1 MVRIVSLLGA
11 AGLLLLGCKSTFEC
25 TDDSQ
30 CNANGDGKE
39 GTCQPATGFCSFPDD
54 DCDSGQRY
62 GALAP
67 DGLAGACVP
76 EGTASTGGPTLTTG
90 NNDTTPSQS
99 TGSSGAVVADAS
111 SGSTFSASASSG
123 ELDTS
128 GNSSD
133 SDGSSDSGSSGG
145 IVSACC
151 VPGCDG
157 TCPRAATCGP
167 VVVGGP
173 VAAAE
178 AIGVAIVGDAVIW
191 STGFGR
197 TLEMYAMQT
206 GTWSQLATVDDS
218 DFITKIAGG
227 DNHVYFL
234 DHGGDTVKR
243 ASVPGGVVEIVT
255 TVNGAQA
262 GFGSIALNDTH
273 AYFAM
278 ATSGDVWRTALA
290 PGGDAELVALVDV
303 PLHVAVDD
311 THLYFVE
318 RAGIDEIRRIA
329 LDEIGAD
336 LFGGV
341 VVTHPSLGAFAID
354 GEWIYYQYAD
364 RLARALKAEFDDSEV
379 LVNGVGSIW
388 EINIDEQHVYFTSET
403 DDTLARWDKDSEELE
418 ELAETDTP
426 WGLAV
431 GCDRVYW
438 AQSGTEELISLQ
450 K

>member
-1 MVRIVSLLGA
+1 MSLLGA

-30 CNANGDGKE
+30 CNGDGKN

-76 EGTASTGGPTLTTG
+76 EGTASTGGPTLTTAS
-90 NNDTTPSQS
+90 NDTTPSQG

-123 ELDTS
+123 ELGTS

-133 SDGSSDSGSSGG
+133 SGGSSSSGDSSSSGG
-145 IVSACC
+145 VVPACC

-157 TCPRAATCGP
+157 TCPRGEACGP
-167 VVVGGP
+167 VVAGGP
-173 VAAAE
+173 VAAGE

-197 TLEMYAMQT
+197 SLEMYATQT
-206 GTWSQLATVDDS
+206 GTWSQLATVNDS
-218 DFITKIAGG
+218 DFVTKIAAG
-227 DNHVYFL
+227 DDHVYFL

-243 ASVPGGVVEIVT
+243 ASVPGGVVEVVT
-255 TVNGAQA
+255 TVDDAQA
-262 GFGSIALNDTH
+262 GFGSIALDDTH

-278 ATSGDVWRTALA
+278 VTSGDIWRTTLA
-290 PGGDAELVALVDV
+290 PGGEAELVAEVNV

-311 THLYFVE
+311 THVYFVE
-318 RAGIDEIRRIA
+318 RSGADEIRRIA

-336 LFGGV
+336 LTGELV
-341 VVTHPSLGAFAID
+341 VAHPSLGAFAID
-354 GEWIYYQYAD
+354 GEWIYYGHTD
-364 RLARALKAEFDDSEV
+364 RLARALKTESNDGEV
-379 LVNGVGSIW
+379 LVNNVGNIW
-388 EINIDEQHVYFTSET
+388 EIDTDEQHVYFTSET
-403 DDTLARWDKDSEELE
+403 EDLLLRWDKDSEELE
-418 ELAETDTP
+418 ELAETPTP

-431 GCDRVYW
+431 GCNRVYW